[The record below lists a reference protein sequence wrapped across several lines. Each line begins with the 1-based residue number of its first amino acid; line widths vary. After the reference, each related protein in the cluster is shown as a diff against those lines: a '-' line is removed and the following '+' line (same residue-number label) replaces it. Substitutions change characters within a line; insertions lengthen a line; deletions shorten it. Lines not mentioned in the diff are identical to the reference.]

1 MQDNAIAG
9 ASTLQGGHV
18 RKSEQPE
25 EKPASQRFTGVIKYE
40 INFDTLKALQLAGW
54 LCCYGC
60 FNWFDR
66 VRLVWLGWVGWVGLD
81 RYGQV

>member
-25 EKPASQRFTGVIKYE
+25 AKPASQGFTGVIKYE
-40 INFDTLKALQLAGW
+40 INFDTLKALQLAGQ
-54 LCCYGC
+54 LPFFVLFFKNCYSL
-60 FNWFDR
+60 R
-66 VRLVWLGWVGWVGLD
+66 
-81 RYGQV
+81 